1 MKSIDSPS
9 FGFPA
14 ARNWIMLLTLG
25 VFVLTLAGCVSK
37 TKVYNIQKTVVYNGA
52 MYNVGNIKVFKP
64 STVAVISPT
73 ETIPLDNMDKKS
85 FNSLLDQHNPVMV
98 RQVITMDDQEMVYQ
112 SKNIDSWSDFKKMND
127 QFESAQKKISK
138 FLANKKSTQLKLK

>member
-1 MKSIDSPS
+1 MKPIDLTSS
-9 FGFPA
+9 RFSA
-14 ARNWIMLLTLG
+14 VRTWIMLLAMGAL
-25 VFVLTLAGCVSK
+25 VLALAGCFSK

-52 MYNVGNIKVFKP
+52 MYNVSNIKVFKP

-85 FNSLLDQHNPVMV
+85 FNSLLDEHNPVMV
-98 RQVITMDDQEMVYQ
+98 RQVITMDEQEMVYQ